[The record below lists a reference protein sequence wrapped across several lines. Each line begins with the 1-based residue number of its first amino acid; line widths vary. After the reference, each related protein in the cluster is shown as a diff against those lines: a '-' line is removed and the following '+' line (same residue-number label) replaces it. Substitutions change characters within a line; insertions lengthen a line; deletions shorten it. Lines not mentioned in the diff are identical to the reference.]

1 MENIAREELRNREN
15 NDYNNNEKNEKEDSK
30 KEKLIT
36 KNLDNG
42 YIESEEQKKIK
53 TKHIKHYSKIE
64 IIRK

>member
-15 NDYNNNEKNEKEDSK
+15 NHYNNNEKNEKEDSK

-42 YIESEEQKKIK
+42 YIESEEQKN
-53 TKHIKHYSKIE
+53 
-64 IIRK
+64 